1 MKKDLKHIA
10 ITCPEGCKVTD
21 EVLLFTKPDCEKC
34 DYVKARI
41 PENMDIKI
49 LDMTTTEGMAHAAY
63 YEVLE
68 KYTPI
73 LVVGDEIVEG
83 SIKIKNKMKEIA
95 DSQK

>member
-1 MKKDLKHIA
+1 M
-10 ITCPEGCKVTD
+10 TP

-41 PENMDIKI
+41 PTDLDIKI

-63 YEVLE
+63 HEVLE

-83 SIKIKNKMKEIA
+83 AIKIKNKMREVA
-95 DSQK
+95 GEQK

>member
-1 MKKDLKHIA
+1 M
-10 ITCPEGCKVTD
+10 TS

-41 PENMDIKI
+41 PENLDIKI

-63 YEVLE
+63 HELLE

-73 LVVGDEIVEG
+73 LVVGEEVVEG
-83 SIKIKNKMKEIA
+83 AIKIKNKMREVA
-95 DSQK
+95 SEQK